1 MFQKK
6 IAKAGNIS
14 VAHFL
19 FLNRPF
25 LKKYHVNSLKPQ
37 YVCHLLPMLKVNLDK
52 LDKMTNHGVENE
64 DPNRKVSGNFALYS
78 AAGTKSGAVVYFEL
92 EPGKELGAHTD
103 SAEEIVYVID
113 GTIEATLGNN
123 NDEQKDRLS
132 RGELGVVPV
141 MERHN
146 FRNVGTNTAKVLGF
160 FSSPNVVSTFEKVF
174 MPANFREFDTTKLSP
189 GPSKEAST
197 TTEVANTSV

>member
-1 MFQKK
+1 
-6 IAKAGNIS
+6 
-14 VAHFL
+14 
-19 FLNRPF
+19 
-25 LKKYHVNSLKPQ
+25 
-37 YVCHLLPMLKVNLDK
+37 MLKVNLDK